1 MLRRILCS
9 QVPVKMAKGT
19 RVHRRFV
26 SRRCRSAPYTSP
38 SCNCEVVDKDV
49 HMKKYSKALD
59 KEDWEDA
66 TCAVCLEYPHNA
78 VLLLCS
84 SHDKGCRPYMC
95 ATSYRYSNCLD
106 QYEKAYKKVTSPH
119 HEQSWHGST
128 DYSNVGSGDW
138 PTQNC
143 EGLELACPLCRG
155 QVKGWTV
162 VEGARKHLNKKR
174 RTCMQENCSFIG
186 TYKELRKH
194 VKQDH
199 PSARPREVDPVL
211 EQEWKRLEHERERDD
226 VISTITSSMPGAM
239 VLGDY
244 VIERNN
250 HPFDTD
256 DDEGVDE
263 DDDSYQVGFGDGNIL
278 NMLYIL
284 QRAIGQNG
292 NGTGRGRERGFFQ
305 PINGEGFHRGLSPAE
320 ASSEE
325 DDDGP
330 ALRHRSRGRVVVG
343 SGRAVTRRRRT
354 RQ

>member
-1 MLRRILCS
+1 
-9 QVPVKMAKGT
+9 MAKGT
-19 RVHRRFV
+19 RIHRRLV
-26 SRRCRSAPYTSP
+26 SRRCRSAPYRFP
-38 SCNCEVVDKDV
+38 SCNCEVVDNDV
-49 HMKKYSKALD
+49 HMKYSKASH

-106 QYEKAYKKVTSPH
+106 QYEKAYKKITSPDN
-119 HEQSWHGST
+119 EQSWHGSG
-128 DYSNVGSGDW
+128 DYASVGSGDW
-138 PTQNC
+138 PSQKC
-143 EGLELACPLCRG
+143 EGMELACPLCRG

-174 RTCMQENCSFIG
+174 RTCMQENCSFVG
-186 TYKELRKH
+186 TYRELRKH

-211 EQEWKRLEHERERDD
+211 EQKWKRLEHERERDD

-244 VIERNN
+244 VIERNH
-250 HPFDTD
+250 HPLFSD
-256 DDEGVDE
+256 DDEEVDE
-263 DDDSYQVGFGDGNIL
+263 DEDDSYQVGFGDNNLL
-278 NMLYIL
+278 NVLYIL

-292 NGTGRGRERGFFQ
+292 NGTGRGRERGFFR
-305 PINGEGFHRGLSPAE
+305 ESSPAE
-320 ASSEE
+320 ASSEDDD

-330 ALRHRSRGRVVVG
+330 TLRHRSRGRGVVVG